1 MTNTQGLRKNY
12 LQIQGEVVF
21 HLELHTRC
29 TRKAQI
35 IRAKHIVVCR
45 KNTLNR
51 MENVVQGAK
60 LVWKGEDISFQFL
73 MFFLSIEGK
82 MILKLM
88 TTWSDQWLILITF
101 G

>member
-45 KNTLNR
+45 KKYTQSHGECRAGCEISL
-51 MENVVQGAK
+51 
-60 LVWKGEDISFQFL
+60 KGRRY
-73 MFFLSIEGK
+73 FFSIP
-82 MILKLM
+82 
-88 TTWSDQWLILITF
+88 DVF
-101 G
+101 PVY

>member
-12 LQIQGEVVF
+12 LQIQGVVVF
-21 HLELHTRC
+21 HLELHVRC

-60 LVWKGEDISFQFL
+60 LV
-73 MFFLSIEGK
+73 
-82 MILKLM
+82 
-88 TTWSDQWLILITF
+88 
-101 G
+101 

>member
-12 LQIQGEVVF
+12 LQIQGVVVF
-21 HLELHTRC
+21 HLELHVRC

-88 TTWSDQWLILITF
+88 TTWSDQ
-101 G
+101 

>member
-12 LQIQGEVVF
+12 LQILGEMVF
-21 HLELHTRC
+21 HLELHVRC

-51 MENVVQGAK
+51 MSNVMQGAK
-60 LVWKGEDISFQFL
+60 LV
-73 MFFLSIEGK
+73 
-82 MILKLM
+82 
-88 TTWSDQWLILITF
+88 
-101 G
+101 